1 MLLKRK
7 ILLFTYRTIRKIFA
21 GKGLKK
27 YSFIQSVNSIF
38 KDKLFVNFVE
48 IDGNKMYLGVKGGDS
63 LELSSMG
70 SYEPFESEIIKKNIK
85 EGDHVVDLGASVGY
99 YTLLMAK
106 WVGETG
112 KVYSFEADPEKF
124 SILEKNVQLNNYQ
137 NVTLIHKMVSNIS
150 THNLGIQSIAL
161 NDYFQKNN
169 SIKLIKMDIEG
180 AEVRAIDGMSE
191 LLKKNQDIK
200 MLTELHSIEL
210 KEEGT
215 NPEEFLKKI
224 RLFGFSIFDID
235 ETKEK
240 LIDVTNEE
248 LLENYP
254 KKEVFTNIFCKKTN
268 KE

>member
-1 MLLKRK
+1 MKFIRKNLLLKRK

-38 KDKLFVNFVE
+38 KDKLFVNFIE

-70 SYEPFESEIIKKNIK
+70 SYEPFETEIIKKNIK

-112 KVYSFEADPEKF
+112 KVYSFEANPEKF

-137 NVTLIHKMVSNIS
+137 NVTLIHKMVSNKS
-150 THNLGIQSIAL
+150 THNLGIQSIA
-161 NDYFQKNN
+161 
-169 SIKLIKMDIEG
+169 SIKARG
-180 AEVRAIDGMSE
+180 VVTPSGWSA
-191 LLKKNQDIK
+191 
-200 MLTELHSIEL
+200 LTQTCISRGYPIVFRIA
-210 KEEGT
+210 T
-215 NPEEFLKKI
+215 NA
-224 RLFGFSIFDID
+224 SA
-235 ETKEK
+235 
-240 LIDVTNEE
+240 
-248 LLENYP
+248 
-254 KKEVFTNIFCKKTN
+254 
-268 KE
+268 